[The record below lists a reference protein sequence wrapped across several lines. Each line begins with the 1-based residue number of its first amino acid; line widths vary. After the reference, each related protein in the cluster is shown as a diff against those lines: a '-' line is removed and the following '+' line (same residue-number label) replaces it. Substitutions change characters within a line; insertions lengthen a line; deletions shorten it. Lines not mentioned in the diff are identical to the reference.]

1 MKIFLFAVF
10 MVVGVGGCNSFTLQE
25 INKDMIWLL
34 CNDYIAEIFE
44 KDDQKTQ
51 YLDESNVLKANM
63 ILWDAVEVG
72 MKKILLATDKD
83 RAYAGHIFFSRK
95 KDGCICLEIPGYS
108 DYRKIPYLFK
118 AFIRYARKIDGR
130 PNNLVFDLP
139 SDCYQNLMKDF
150 GFVEGQSID
159 NRLQRFILTT
169 SKKLKKLNNKKVND
183 GHYNNERQ

>member
-10 MVVGVGGCNSFTLQE
+10 MAVGVGRCNSFTLQE
-25 INKDMIWLL
+25 INKDMIGLL
-34 CNDYIAEIFE
+34 QDDYIAKIFE

-51 YLDESNVLKANM
+51 YLDESNVLKANI

-108 DYRKIPYLFK
+108 DHRIMPSLFK
-118 AFIRYARKIDGR
+118 AFIHYARRIDGR
-130 PNNLVFDLP
+130 RNNLVFDLL
-139 SDCYQNLMKDF
+139 SGSYQNLMKDF
-150 GFVEGQSID
+150 GFVESQSID
-159 NRLQRFILTT
+159 SRLQRFILTT
-169 SKKLKKLNNKKVND
+169 SKKLKKLNKKKIND
-183 GHYNNERQ
+183 GYYNNERQ